1 MKITHLPLKEI
12 IVERLRQ
19 DIFRGTHK
27 PGTRLIEQ
35 SLADQYGVS
44 RGPIREALVQLEQE
58 GLVQVNP
65 RRGALVT
72 GISPGEAWEI
82 YTLRGHLEGLAVKLA
97 APHWMDQ
104 HGASLSGLLEEMEQ
118 LGPSDWLGAIKLDQ
132 QFHHLIVEAS
142 GNRTLFQAY
151 QTLDS
156 KVVACFL
163 AVKQYLGGL
172 PVNMA
177 KRHFKLVEA
186 LQQKDFWRAEILAI
200 DHWAETAVRFRSL
213 VPKVEVPLHV
223 PGPYLKEV

>member
-1 MKITHLPLKEI
+1 MKITHLSLKEI

-19 DIFRGTHK
+19 DIFNGTYK
-27 PGTRLIEQ
+27 PGTRLVEQ
-35 SLADQYGVS
+35 SLAVQYGVS

-58 GLVQVNP
+58 GLVHVNP

-72 GISPGEAWEI
+72 EVSPTEAWEI

-97 APHWMDQ
+97 APHWTDE
-104 HGASLSGLLEEMEQ
+104 HGTRLAALMEEMEQ
-118 LGPSDWLGAIKLDQ
+118 LGPLDWLEAINLDQ
-132 QFHHLIVEAS
+132 RFHHLIVEAS

-156 KVVACFL
+156 KVVACFF
-163 AVKQYLGGL
+163 AVKLYLGGL

-177 KRHFKLVEA
+177 KRHSKLAEA

-200 DHWAETAVRFRSL
+200 DHWSETAARLRSL
-213 VPKVEVPLHV
+213 VPN
-223 PGPYLKEV
+223 G